1 MQESE
6 QLSPETMLTAAETAA
21 AQSSA
26 HDHRIGELPQKDPQ
40 ERFPACLLQCAPA
53 ESLEPDSSLL
63 IRQTAPIRAERLERF
78 FSSGVTVF
86 FVLHFHYRSLS
97 CCRSG
102 CRGPAQASF
111 RSDKFSIMVMYRI
124 SGAAEHN
131 NK

>member
-26 HDHRIGELPQKDPQ
+26 MTIGSASCRRKTRRRDS
-40 ERFPACLLQCAPA
+40 PACLLQCAPA

-102 CRGPAQASF
+102 CRGTAEASF

>member
-26 HDHRIGELPQKDPQ
+26 MTIGSASC
-40 ERFPACLLQCAPA
+40 R
-53 ESLEPDSSLL
+53 
-63 IRQTAPIRAERLERF
+63 RQTAPIRAERLERF

-102 CRGPAQASF
+102 CRGTAEASF